1 MIETPVIAIDGP
13 SGSGKGT
20 LSRSLA
26 VELGWHWLDSG
37 AIYRVLALAAIER
50 GLDESQ
56 PGAVVALAETLD
68 IKFNKIKELQNDAQT
83 LMDDRDVTD
92 AIRAENCG
100 QLASRLAAVPA
111 VRTALLDLQRRFRQP
126 PGLVADGRDLG
137 TVVFPDAEFKI
148 FLDASAQARAER
160 RYKQLKQKGIDVS
173 LTTLAQDLEERDRRD
188 RERTVAPL
196 KPAPDAQIVDST
208 GMDIPTVI
216 QHVLTLVQTR
226 LVRTTMN

>member
-1 MIETPVIAIDGP
+1 LIKAPVIAIDGP
-13 SGSGKGT
+13 SGSGKGA

-37 AIYRVLALAAIER
+37 AVYRALALAALER

-56 PGAVVALAETLD
+56 PGAVVTLAKALD
-68 IKFNKIKELQNDAQT
+68 IKFKKIKELQNDAQT
-83 LMDDRDVTD
+83 LLNARDVTE

-100 QLASRLAAVPA
+100 QLASRLAAVPV
-111 VRTALLDLQRRFRQP
+111 VRAALLDLQRRFRQP
-126 PGLVADGRDLG
+126 PGLVADGRDMG
-137 TVVFPDAEFKI
+137 TVVFPDAGLKI
-148 FLDASAQARAER
+148 FLEASAQIRAER

-208 GMDIPTVI
+208 RMDIPAVI
-216 QHVLTLVQTR
+216 QHVLSLVQLR
-226 LVRTTMN
+226 LVRTI